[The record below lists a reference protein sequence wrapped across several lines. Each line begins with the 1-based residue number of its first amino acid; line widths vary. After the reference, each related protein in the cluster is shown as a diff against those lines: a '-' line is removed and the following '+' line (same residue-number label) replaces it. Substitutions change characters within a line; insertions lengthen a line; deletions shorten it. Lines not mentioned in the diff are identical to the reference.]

1 MSTRIVVAGTD
12 TDIGK
17 TVFSAAL
24 TQALDG
30 YYWKPVQA
38 GLASET
44 DSETVV
50 RLSGLPPSRILP
62 EAYKLNTPASPHF
75 AAELDGIEIDAS
87 RLRPQDHPTPL
98 VIELAGG
105 LDVPLTRGLLQVDL
119 LAEWKIPIVLCSS
132 TRLGTINHSLLSIE
146 ALKRRAIPILGIAF
160 IGEENADSER
170 TISSFGRVR
179 RLGRLP
185 RIPDLTSSTLR
196 HAFAANFSIPDLLG
210 VGASGP

>member
-132 TRLGTINHSLLSIE
+132 TRLHRRTSQRNAMALRSTPRGCARRIIRHRSLS
-146 ALKRRAIPILGIAF
+146 KRQ
-160 IGEENADSER
+160 
-170 TISSFGRVR
+170 
-179 RLGRLP
+179 
-185 RIPDLTSSTLR
+185 
-196 HAFAANFSIPDLLG
+196 AAWTCP
-210 VGASGP
+210 